1 MARRLPRR
9 GLVRIALV
17 CALVASAFDV
27 AAEIYQWRDASGQ
40 LHFAQDLNQVPP
52 AHRAQAEAGVRKE
65 GSGPEIQ
72 RYRPVPASP
81 APGLGANGSGA
92 RSGPGRTTARPA
104 PRGAAPAARSYR
116 IPVERAGAAMMVQV
130 RLNDQV
136 VAPFHIDTGASDV
149 VIPKSVAD
157 ELGLELEGS
166 RTGIYGTANGVV
178 QQPLVTLSSVDL
190 GGARAENV
198 PATVSPSMST
208 GLLGLSYFN
217 HFRYDFDPVAGVVTL
232 TPNGLVEAGVIKAG
246 RTEDQWRSQ
255 FAQLSARREL
265 LERELERINPN
276 WEVRRGE
283 IQAALEENDRQVAVL
298 ESEADDAHVPMAW
311 RD

>member
-1 MARRLPRR
+1 MARRFPLR
-9 GLVRIALV
+9 GLIRIGV
-17 CALVASAFDV
+17 VVGVAFVVGAFEV
-27 AAEIYQWRDASGQ
+27 AAEIYQWRDGQGQ
-40 LHFAQDLNQVPP
+40 LHFAQDLNQVPT
-52 AHRAQAEAGVRKE
+52 AYRAQAEAGARKE

-81 APGLGANGSGA
+81 APGLGAPRPA
-92 RSGPGRTTARPA
+92 AQPVPGRAANRGG
-104 PRGAAPAARSYR
+104 GAAAPTYR
-116 IPVERAGAAMMVQV
+116 IPVERAGTAMFVQV

-149 VIPKSVAD
+149 VIPKAVAD
-157 ELGLELEGS
+157 ELGLELAGS

-178 QQPLVTLSSVDL
+178 QQPLVTLASVDL

-208 GLLGLSYFN
+208 GLLGLSFFN
-217 HFRYDFDPVAGVVTL
+217 HFRYNFDPVAGVVTL
-232 TPNGLVEAGVIKAG
+232 TPNGLVEAGLIKAG

-255 FAQLSARREL
+255 FAQLAARRGL
-265 LERELERINPN
+265 LEQELERISPN
-276 WEVRRGE
+276 WAVRRGE
-283 IQAALEENDRQVAVL
+283 IEAALAENDRQVEVL
-298 ESEADDAHVPMAW
+298 EAEADDAHVPMAW

>member
-1 MARRLPRR
+1 MARRLPLR
-9 GLVRIALV
+9 GLVRFAVGIAAV
-17 CALVASAFDV
+17 LVAVPADL
-27 AAEIYQWRDASGQ
+27 AAEIYQWRDRQGQ
-40 LHFAQDLNQVPP
+40 LHFAQDLNQVPD
-52 AHRAQAEAGVRKE
+52 AYRAQAEAGVRKE

-72 RYRPVPASP
+72 RYQAAPAAP
-81 APGLGANGSGA
+81 APGLG
-92 RSGPGRTTARPA
+92 TARPA
-104 PRGAAPAARSYR
+104 TRNAGRAGSTRRGGPAAATFR
-116 IPVERAGAAMMVQV
+116 IPVERAGNAMFVQV

-149 VIPKSVAD
+149 VIPKAVAD
-157 ELGLELEGS
+157 ELGLELSGS
-166 RTGIYGTANGVV
+166 RTGIYGTANGIV
-178 QQPLVTLSSVDL
+178 QQPLVTLSSVEL

-208 GLLGLSYFN
+208 GLLGLSFFN
-217 HFRYDFDPVAGVVTL
+217 HFRYNFDPVAGVVTL

-255 FAQLSARREL
+255 FAQLAARREL
-265 LERELERINPN
+265 LEQELERINPN

-283 IQAALEENDRQVAVL
+283 IEAAIAENDRQVEVL